1 MKKVIALGLFLSLNA
16 FATEV
21 TLSPGASAKIAAGE
35 TTTVTCA
42 GAQDVAPRCTI
53 KLNASGNYDVLIGA
67 DRSTTEYSNDNAIR
81 DVQNYQKAGLCR

>member
-16 FATEV
+16 FATDV

-42 GAQDVAPRCTI
+42 GAPDVAPRCTI
-53 KLNASGNYDVLIGA
+53 KMNANGGYDIYIGA
-67 DRSTTEYSNDNAIR
+67 DKATSENVNDYAIH